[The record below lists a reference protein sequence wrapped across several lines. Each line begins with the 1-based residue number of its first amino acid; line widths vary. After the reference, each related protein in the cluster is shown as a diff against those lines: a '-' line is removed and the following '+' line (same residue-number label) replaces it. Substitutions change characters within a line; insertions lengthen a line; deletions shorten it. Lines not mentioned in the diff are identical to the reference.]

1 MGRQR
6 RIKERRAV
14 GAVVT
19 RSGVGSVDLLD
30 RESGRGERTR
40 AARERNAGHEP
51 SCTCNATPRSDSWF
65 KIRNFVDQPN
75 RAAIYI
81 YEEIGYWGCT
91 AMEFV
96 QILNQLNVDYLDVH
110 INSPGGEVDD
120 GVAIFNAI
128 RQHKAY
134 VTVYI
139 DSLAASAA
147 SFIAM
152 AGDKVCISQFGQL
165 MIHDAMGIEFGNAA
179 EMRTYADLLD
189 RYSDNIASIYA
200 QQADGTTEQFRE
212 LMRAETWFTG
222 GEAVEAG
229 LCDEVYDLLVDA
241 EDADEDE
248 AMAARMTARWD
259 LSLYNFRFKGRDAAP
274 APALSNH
281 AEVTPEA
288 AAGPAAEPEPVVDDA
303 AVEPVEASAPAD
315 GAPAAPASSGSAEAE
330 TGPPCV
336 EPDEPPAVEPDPEP
350 AASVD
355 EPAAEPVETDGFAAA
370 ASALL
375 SAIQPPAPDS
385 WVELTK
391 ALKEGK

>member
-6 RIKERRAV
+6 RIRERRAV

-19 RSGVGSVDLLD
+19 SAGIGSVDLLD
-30 RESGRGERTR
+30 RDSGRAERTR
-40 AARERNAGHEP
+40 AARERNAGHDT

-120 GVAIFNAI
+120 GVAIFNAL

-152 AGDKVCISQFGQL
+152 AGDKVCISEFGQV

-179 EMRTYADLLD
+179 EMRSYADLLD
-189 RYSDNIASIYA
+189 RYSDNIAGIYA
-200 QQADGTTEQFRE
+200 QQSGGTPEQWRE

-222 GEAVEAG
+222 AEAVEAG
-229 LCDEVYDLLVDA
+229 LCDEVHDLMA
-241 EDADEDE
+241 ATEPDEDE

-274 APALSNH
+274 APALTNH
-281 AEVTPEA
+281 VEPEAAPPVAPEVTPEPVVEA
-288 AAGPAAEPEPVVDDA
+288 AAVAD
-303 AVEPVEASAPAD
+303 PVEDIAPAD
-315 GAPAAPASSGSAEAE
+315 GDPVTPTEFGSSDPETESAD
-330 TGPPCV
+330 V
-336 EPDEPPAVEPDPEP
+336 KPDESPAEQPEPEP
-350 AASVD
+350 AASDVTS
-355 EPAAEPVETDGFAAA
+355 AAEPVEVDAFAVAA
-370 ASALL
+370 NALL
-375 SAIQPPAPDS
+375 SAIQSSAPDG